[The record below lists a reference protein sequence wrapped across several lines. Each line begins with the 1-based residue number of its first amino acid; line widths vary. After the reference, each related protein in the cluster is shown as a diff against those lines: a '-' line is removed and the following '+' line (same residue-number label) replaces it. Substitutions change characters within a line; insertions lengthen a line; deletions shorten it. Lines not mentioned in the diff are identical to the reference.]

1 MKISV
6 RIKDIDGIVNRL
18 HKTADGIL
26 QSSDKCIEVMA
37 KDLAYSIQGEVR
49 SSIKLQNESTK
60 KLENSIQAEKLGFAE
75 WGVANTLLMPIYWA
89 IQEFGG
95 WVKVNSALFLT
106 FFRYGSWHKK
116 KQVFIQPK
124 SYLLKGFLKWYQGM
138 VDLRLREFF
147 DLSKFQYRG

>member
-1 MKISV
+1 LKISV

-49 SSIKLQNESTK
+49 SSIKLQDESTK
-60 KLENSIQAEKLGFAE
+60 KLENSIQAEKLAEYE